1 MIEIVSSVSVYLV
14 FLLLP
19 GALNS
24 LVTRFKTHFVSR
36 VTLLVVGSS
45 LLFLLDCHSRSIRSM
60 SVVFI
65 DGLSSLSSNLLIY
78 EVLLIFIALS
88 VIGIGNLGVG
98 VGVGVGVGKRP
109 ELVLIQL
116 PNLIGIV
123 LLLSSNDLLVT
134 VTGWELFNLSLN
146 FSPN

>member
-1 MIEIVSSVSVYLV
+1 MLCYVMIVSSVSVYLV

-36 VTLLVVGSS
+36 VTLLVIGSS
-45 LLFLLDCHSRSIRSM
+45 LLFLLDCLINSSSRSM
-60 SVVFI
+60 SVVFM

-78 EVLLIFIALS
+78 EVLLMLVALS
-88 VIGIGNLGVG
+88 GISSI
-98 VGVGVGVGKRP
+98 GVGVGKRP

-134 VTGWELFNLSLN
+134 VTGWE
-146 FSPN
+146 

>member
-1 MIEIVSSVSVYLV
+1 MIEIVSSVSVYFV

-65 DGLSSLSSNLLIY
+65 DGLSSLFPYNLLFFAWRNRY
-78 EVLLIFIALS
+78 TQWTL
-88 VIGIGNLGVG
+88 N
-98 VGVGVGVGKRP
+98 P
-109 ELVLIQL
+109 
-116 PNLIGIV
+116 
-123 LLLSSNDLLVT
+123 LLVGSNP
-134 VTGWELFNLSLN
+134 TGTLSTLGTLGTLGELGNVLN
-146 FSPN
+146 

>member
-1 MIEIVSSVSVYLV
+1 MLVIIFVFVVAALSLCYAIVPHWTTHCDVMIEIVSSVSVYLV

-98 VGVGVGVGKRP
+98 VCALGG
-109 ELVLIQL
+109 L
-116 PNLIGIV
+116 
-123 LLLSSNDLLVT
+123 T
-134 VTGWELFNLSLN
+134 
-146 FSPN
+146 

>member
-1 MIEIVSSVSVYLV
+1 MIV
-14 FLLLP
+14 FTIAIGILGGL
-19 GALNS
+19 
-24 LVTRFKTHFVSR
+24 TRFKTHFVSR

-98 VGVGVGVGKRP
+98 VCALGG
-109 ELVLIQL
+109 L
-116 PNLIGIV
+116 
-123 LLLSSNDLLVT
+123 T
-134 VTGWELFNLSLN
+134 
-146 FSPN
+146 